1 MMKNK
6 KLERLKTLYLL
17 VFILGAI
24 IIAPTHIFPQPYFM
38 HARFPHYLETMP
50 AFLGISWPVTFEIY
64 HYVLYALIII
74 VSFNA
79 LGIIFYSKFK
89 RAAIISSAIGLFLIS
104 LMTLFFFF
112 TFIRINFPNAIIYGS
127 YSVVLLIV
135 DWFTFKALTIRRTRV

>member
-1 MMKNK
+1 MKNK
-6 KLERLKTLYLL
+6 KLERLKPFYLL
-17 VFILGAI
+17 VFSLGAL
-24 IIAPTHIFPQPYFM
+24 IIAPTHISPQPYFM
-38 HARFPHYLETMP
+38 YARFPHYLETMP

-112 TFIRINFPNAIIYGS
+112 IFIRVNFPNAIIYGS

-135 DWFTFKALTIRRTRV
+135 DWFTFKALTIRRTKV